1 MPVQT
6 AIADGVGMLTLDR
19 PSRAHAYDEAHL
31 LALRDGFRALSESV
45 SVVVVQSTGD
55 RAFCGGADLKAMKQA
70 TPHDALDLLS
80 QRVFSEIADS
90 PVVTV
95 AAVQGAAIAGGCE
108 LALACDLR
116 IVGPHARFELPETAL
131 GLIPAAGG
139 CTRLARLVGQ
149 SIARQVILA
158 GASISAAQ
166 AVAWGL
172 AIGDVAAEP
181 QAEALRVAQ
190 RVSRRDA
197 LALRLAKQILGQ
209 DGRAQSLQAE
219 RVAEAVLYGRKHQ
232 E

>member
-31 LALRDGFRALSESV
+31 LALRDGFRGLSESV
-45 SVVVVQSTGD
+45 SVVVIQSTGD

-70 TPHDALDLLS
+70 TPLDALDLLS
-80 QRVFSEIADS
+80 QHVFSEIADS
-90 PVVTV
+90 PIVSI

-116 IVGPHARFELPETAL
+116 IVGPNARFALPETAL

-158 GASISAAQ
+158 GTAISAMQ

-172 AIGDVAAEP
+172 ATGDVTSDPHAA
-181 QAEALRVAQ
+181 ALRVARSVAQ
-190 RVSRRDA
+190 RDPV
-197 LALRLAKQILGQ
+197 ALRLAKNILGQ
-209 DGRAQSLQAE
+209 DGRVESLQAE
-219 RVAEAVLYGRKHQ
+219 RIAEAVLYGRKNRS
-232 E
+232 